1 MMHAHEDTSRRS
13 GFSRREFLKGSGVAA
28 AATAL
33 AQQSASVAQEQG
45 VEVVRGKKRITVE
58 VNGEPVSV
66 EVETRT
72 TLLEMLRYQLD
83 LTGAKP
89 VSTDGSCGAST
100 VLVDGKPAL
109 AAALLAIACDGKKIQ
124 TVESL
129 AKPELDPVP
138 KAFVEHDAQ
147 QCGFCTP
154 GFVMAVRA
162 FLNQHPHATEEE
174 IRNGLN
180 GNICRCGTYANVFQA
195 VLSLVKGG
203 ANG

>member
-1 MMHAHEDTSRRS
+1 MTKAHWEKGRRD
-13 GFSRREFLKGSGVAA
+13 GFSRRAFLKGSGVAA
-28 AATAL
+28 AATAVQEHAVGL
-33 AQQSASVAQEQG
+33 AQQQG
-45 VEVVRGKKRITVE
+45 VEVVRDKKRIMLE

-100 VLVDGKPAL
+100 VLVDGKPVL
-109 AAALLAIACDGKKIQ
+109 AAAMLAIACEGKKVK

-129 AKPELDPVP
+129 AQPTLDPVP
-138 KAFVEHDAQ
+138 AAFVEHDAQ

-162 FLNQHPHATEEE
+162 FLDKHPNATEEE

-203 ANG
+203 RNG

>member
-1 MMHAHEDTSRRS
+1 MTNAHDDTSRRS
-13 GFSRREFLKGSGVAA
+13 GFSRREFLKGSGVVA

-33 AQQSASVAQEQG
+33 QEQTSSLAQEQG
-45 VEVVRGKKRITVE
+45 VELVRGKKRITLE
-58 VNGEPVSV
+58 VNGESVSV

-72 TLLEMLRYQLD
+72 TLLELLRYQLD

-109 AAALLAIACDGKKIQ
+109 AAAVLAIACDGKKVQ

-129 AKPELDPVP
+129 AQPELDPVP

-154 GFVMAVRA
+154 GFVMAVWA
-162 FLNQHPHATEEE
+162 FLNRHPNATEEE
-174 IRNGLN
+174 IRQGLN

-203 ANG
+203 TNG

>member
-1 MMHAHEDTSRRS
+1 MMHAHDDTSRRS

-109 AAALLAIACDGKKIQ
+109 AAAMLAIACDGKKIQ

>member
-1 MMHAHEDTSRRS
+1 MTKAHHEMSRHD
-13 GFSRREFLKGSGVAA
+13 GFSRRAFLKGSGVVA
-28 AATAL
+28 AATAMQEQASAL
-33 AQQSASVAQEQG
+33 AEDQG
-45 VEVVRGKKRITVE
+45 VEVVRQRKRITLE

-72 TLLEMLRYQLD
+72 TLLELLRYQLD

-89 VSTDGSCGAST
+89 VSTDGGCGAST

-109 AAALLAIACDGKKIQ
+109 AAAMLAIACEGKKVR

-129 AKPELDPVP
+129 AKPQLDPVP
-138 KAFVEHDAQ
+138 AAFIEHDAQ

-162 FLNQHPHATEEE
+162 FLDKHPHATEEE

-203 ANG
+203 K